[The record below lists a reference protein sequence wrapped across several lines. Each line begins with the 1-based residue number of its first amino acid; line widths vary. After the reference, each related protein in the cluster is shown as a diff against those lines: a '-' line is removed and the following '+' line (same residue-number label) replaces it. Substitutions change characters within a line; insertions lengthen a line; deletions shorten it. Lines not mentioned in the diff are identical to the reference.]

1 MSLLP
6 SVTASSKEA
15 GYDYYYYALLSNPA
29 LVGPT
34 GPPGSAGGPT
44 GPSGP
49 TGPKGDVGSTG
60 PAGGP
65 VGPTGATGPA
75 GSGSPS
81 FWSQYPATQDVAMAG
96 RALENINQ
104 VNFNTAVP
112 GPVTTGATINS
123 LNSLNFSYA
132 TALVKQAGINNV
144 NTISFWNPNFPGVP
158 GFYVNLT
165 TNTAGALTSDTLF
178 SCPQLQLG
186 GASIRTGPVA
196 GAAATYMLVNGN
208 PCPGSWSSF
217 QATQSLN
224 MNNNQILACSQI
236 DFAAAV
242 GGPFNLLSINGAGNL
257 TTNGNEIL
265 GTGQWSTT
273 PAVGT
278 VHMATNNIDEVGSII
293 FQQGGNV
300 NTLAVNVGGDL
311 TYNGDVVQVGEEAVA
326 RWANYEAINNVMIP
340 SSYALNINQ
349 ENALTVYKI
358 SQLNTSIH
366 HGVEGNVASPDFIS
380 FPTTFQVGTATSPA
394 REINLTS
401 GAGGTTIFSE
411 EGVSIEGLADVNI
424 NSEVIT
430 LDAPVGDVNITSA
443 AWTVETGLTNF
454 TVGEW
459 NVLGAATTF
468 EVGDFS
474 LTAGLTE
481 FFIGEWNTIAE
492 AVTMEVAAFGMESA
506 AAIGMNAV
514 GPMTLT
520 SETTNSIGGL
530 VALNL
535 GSPLITLAGGQTT
548 IASGNLTIGSTAVE
562 IGAGAVT
569 LGTTVVP
576 GGNLTAYGS
585 IISTNTVGGA
595 VGGVSVNGSGIL
607 KANLI
612 TNADEP
618 NLVIQSATG
627 TTNVTIHDVTSIDS
641 AGGMAIAG
649 VNSIAGYYP
658 SGMSLTSVST
668 INGTPINQVIT
679 PLAYLTIPLAG
690 TGPLPIGSGAV
701 IASSSVKIWG
711 FNSSRVMI
719 SATLNGG
726 VLSLAADVNWS
737 IVIYTVGP
745 SPATATTVIPV
756 NNDNTQ
762 LYGTSINSLR
772 LNAFNPISN
781 TIPLGSSYI
790 ISFVAGS
797 YNNAPTIETGD
808 LQVSVQ
814 ACTPL

>member
-1 MSLLP
+1 M
-6 SVTASSKEA
+6 
-15 GYDYYYYALLSNPA
+15 
-29 LVGPT
+29 
-34 GPPGSAGGPT
+34 
-44 GPSGP
+44 
-49 TGPKGDVGSTG
+49 
-60 PAGGP
+60 
-65 VGPTGATGPA
+65 
-75 GSGSPS
+75 
-81 FWSQYPATQDVAMAG
+81 
-96 RALENINQ
+96 
-104 VNFNTAVP
+104 
-112 GPVTTGATINS
+112 
-123 LNSLNFSYA
+123 
-132 TALVKQAGINNV
+132 
-144 NTISFWNPNFPGVP
+144 
-158 GFYVNLT
+158 
-165 TNTAGALTSDTLF
+165 
-178 SCPQLQLG
+178 
-186 GASIRTGPVA
+186 
-196 GAAATYMLVNGN
+196 
-208 PCPGSWSSF
+208 
-217 QATQSLN
+217 
-224 MNNNQILACSQI
+224 
-236 DFAAAV
+236 
-242 GGPFNLLSINGAGNL
+242 
-257 TTNGNEIL
+257 
-265 GTGQWSTT
+265 
-273 PAVGT
+273 
-278 VHMATNNIDEVGSII
+278 
-293 FQQGGNV
+293 
-300 NTLAVNVGGDL
+300 NTLAVNVGGKL
-311 TYNGDVVQVGEEAVA
+311 TYNGDVIQVGEDVVS
-326 RWANYEAINNVMIP
+326 RWANYQAINNVMIP

-349 ENALTVYKI
+349 ENALTTYKI

-366 HGVEGNVASPDFIS
+366 HGVEGNIASPDFIS
-380 FPTTFQVGTATSPA
+380 FPTTFQVGSTSSPA
-394 REINLTS
+394 RTINLTS

-411 EGVSIEGLADVNI
+411 QGVSINGLADVNI

-459 NVLGAATTF
+459 NVFGAATTF
-468 EVGDFS
+468 EVGDFA

-492 AVTMEVAAFGMESA
+492 AVTMEVAAFGMQSA
-506 AAIGMNAV
+506 AAISMNAL
-514 GPMTLT
+514 GPMSLV
-520 SETTNSIGGL
+520 SETTNNIGGL

-548 IASGNLTIGSTAVE
+548 ITSGNLTIGSTAVQ

-569 LGTTVVP
+569 LGTPVIP

-612 TNADEP
+612 TNADGP

-627 TTNVTIHDVTSIDS
+627 STNVTIHDVTRIDS
-641 AGGMAIAG
+641 AGGMSIAG

-658 SGMSLTSVST
+658 SGMSLTNVST
-668 INGTPINQVIT
+668 INGIPINQVIT
-679 PLAYLTIPLAG
+679 SLAYLTIPLAG
-690 TGPLPIGSGAV
+690 IGPLPIGSGAI
-701 IASSSVKIWG
+701 IASSSVKTWG

-737 IVIYTVGP
+737 IVIYTVSP

-756 NNDNTQ
+756 NYETTQ

-797 YNNAPTIETGD
+797 YNNAPTFVTGD
-808 LQVSVQ
+808 LQVSVE